1 VSRFSRIAPTLLACS
16 ALAAGA
22 GVHAAFAATA
32 TSAFQMATL
41 EHLTLQ
47 EAEKLFV
54 ERNRELQAARRAVES
69 SEADIIMANA
79 RPNPTLSI
87 GTTQI
92 SPSQGVG
99 SGSVVNKHVD
109 TVVGV
114 SQLFERGGKR
124 GLRTGVAEATAA
136 AVRNDRGEV
145 ERQQR
150 IALAGA
156 YYDLLFA
163 QDKLA
168 IVVDTA
174 GSYRKLQD
182 ASKLRL
188 QAGDIAATDLARLTV
203 DALRAENDSRVARA
217 ELARAQ
223 LALAYLIGVERDAA
237 VLKAGDAW
245 PGTEPPQPA
254 SDLDSIVEARSDV
267 GAARARIAAAERG
280 RELARAQR
288 TRDITAG
295 VSYERFPGDASNNSF
310 GFFVSV
316 PLFTNY
322 YFEGEIRKSEVEYD
336 AAQDNL
342 ERVRALAVTEISRS
356 RADLDA
362 AWERVQRSRE
372 AVLNAA
378 ERAAKGAEFA
388 YSHGAIGIT
397 DLLDA
402 RRQLYATRLEG
413 ASVQSEYAKALS
425 AWRAAITASTSP

>member
-1 VSRFSRIAPTLLACS
+1 MLRTRRGSRRARRFRGDCD
-16 ALAAGA
+16 
-22 GVHAAFAATA
+22 
-32 TSAFQMATL
+32 
-41 EHLTLQ
+41 
-47 EAEKLFV
+47 

-69 SEADIIMANA
+69 SEADIITANA
-79 RPNPTLSI
+79 RPSPTLSI

-237 VLKAGDAW
+237 VLKASDAW
-245 PGTEPPQPA
+245 PG
-254 SDLDSIVEARSDV
+254 
-267 GAARARIAAAERG
+267 AE
-280 RELARAQR
+280 
-288 TRDITAG
+288 
-295 VSYERFPGDASNNSF
+295 
-310 GFFVSV
+310 
-316 PLFTNY
+316 
-322 YFEGEIRKSEVEYD
+322 
-336 AAQDNL
+336 
-342 ERVRALAVTEISRS
+342 
-356 RADLDA
+356 
-362 AWERVQRSRE
+362 
-372 AVLNAA
+372 
-378 ERAAKGAEFA
+378 
-388 YSHGAIGIT
+388 
-397 DLLDA
+397 
-402 RRQLYATRLEG
+402 
-413 ASVQSEYAKALS
+413 
-425 AWRAAITASTSP
+425 